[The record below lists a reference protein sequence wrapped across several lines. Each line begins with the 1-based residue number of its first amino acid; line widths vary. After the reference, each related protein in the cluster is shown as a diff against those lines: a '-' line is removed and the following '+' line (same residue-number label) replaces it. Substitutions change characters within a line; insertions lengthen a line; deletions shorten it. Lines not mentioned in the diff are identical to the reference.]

1 MLHLNDKELFLF
13 VDLKKPITCQ
23 MVNRNKFS
31 LSLQIFQ
38 CPLDKRLDANLCLPQ
53 SF

>member
-1 MLHLNDKELFLF
+1 MIKNCFLF

-38 CPLDKRLDANLCLPQ
+38 SLLERRLDANLCPLQ